1 MSTQSEHEAHSE
13 GAKSPTNHPEDDL
26 HRKIAELERMLDDE
40 RRVRVS
46 SEEALT
52 LLQENTKFLH
62 NSIRQLSRDVD
73 AVREEN
79 KLLRERHEAAL
90 RVIPPES
97 ARFAHGPPFPP
108 S

>member
-1 MSTQSEHEAHSE
+1 MSNRSET
-13 GAKSPTNHPEDDL
+13 GAPSDGAGSPMIPPEDDL

-62 NSIRQLSRDVD
+62 NSIRQLSHDVD
-73 AVREEN
+73 ALREEN
-79 KLLRERHEAAL
+79 RLLRE
-90 RVIPPES
+90 
-97 ARFAHGPPFPP
+97 
-108 S
+108 